1 MLRRSEQIA
10 IKAEP
15 ETVGAMRA
23 EIEKAFSPLE
33 SSPLRRK
40 PLDIQKTASEDAIVA
55 SPQIAPA
62 ETSPPRRS
70 SANRF
75 DPVSEPAPV
84 AREAEVNFVPK
95 ADRRKADRRGMD
107 ALRDEALKTLISRV
121 EDKNFGGL
129 RNRVPSGRGMN
140 RMRIALVAVAIFAGG
155 LAAYLA
161 TQTYPPAPVPV
172 EVTAAAPLPVAAPTT
187 QVLVAKTRIAVGE
200 QLSPD
205 LLEWTDWPDS
215 ALRPEYITVASSPDA
230 MTEMVKSAARVQFFA
245 GEPIRAEKLGDAG
258 KGLLATLIDKGKR
271 GVSVLVAAE
280 SAAGG
285 FIVPD
290 DRVDVVLTRATSAG
304 QTSDTIVHNVR
315 VLGINAQL
323 IGGSEVEA
331 PVADDAPA
339 KSESFGKEAIATLE
353 LDPEQAEVMIN
364 STAAGRLSLVLRPT
378 LDVAESTTAE
388 QQATNQEIRV
398 TSPFWAK

>member
-40 PLDIQKTASEDAIVA
+40 PLDIQKPASEDPVVA
-55 SPQIAPA
+55 SPQIAPT
-62 ETSPPRRS
+62 ETISPRRS
-70 SANRF
+70 PNRF
-75 DPVSEPAPV
+75 DPANEPAPA
-84 AREAEVNFVPK
+84 AREPEVNFVPK
-95 ADRRKADRRGMD
+95 VDRRKADRRGMD

-129 RNRVPSGRGMN
+129 RNRVHWGRGMN
-140 RMRIALVAVAIFAGG
+140 RMRIMLVLVAVVAGG

-161 TQTYPPAPVPV
+161 TQTYTPAPVPV
-172 EVTAAAPLPVAAPTT
+172 EVVAAPPVAVAAPTT
-187 QVLVAKTRIAVGE
+187 QVLVAKSHIAVGE
-200 QLSPD
+200 QLNAD
-205 LLEWTDWPDS
+205 LLEWTAWPDS
-215 ALRPEYITVASSPDA
+215 ALRPEYITVLTTPDA
-230 MTEMVKSAARVQFFA
+230 MTEMSKSTARVQFFA
-245 GEPIRAEKLGDAG
+245 GEPIRSEKLGEVG

-271 GVSVLVAAE
+271 GVSVMVAAE

-290 DRVDVVLTRATSAG
+290 DRVDVVLTRATTAG
-304 QTSDTIVHNVR
+304 QVSDTIVHNVR
-315 VLGINAQL
+315 VLGINAQV
-323 IGGSEVEA
+323 IGAETVEP
-331 PVADDAPA
+331 PVSDAEPA
-339 KSESFGKEAIATLE
+339 KVESFGKEAIATLE

-378 LDVAESTTAE
+378 LDVTETSTAE